1 MEKHIERIKKEKEE
15 LDNKIH
21 KLEYFIDTNDKFN
34 ELSELQQTL
43 MKTQLQ
49 SMIIY
54 TICLKE
60 RLKEALNLI
69 N

>member
-1 MEKHIERIKKEKEE
+1 MEEYIEKIKKEKEE

-34 ELSELQQTL
+34 ELSELEQTL

-60 RLKEALNLI
+60 RLKLI